1 MLRQQPRKVLMLTT
15 ACESMRLLALSC
27 SEKKTDTPGRCPA
40 LYRYDGPAYRIIRKC
55 ITQHGWPQDLDIFIL
70 SGKYGLIP
78 SHVPIPWYDKR
89 LDPSTV
95 DRKSLSQEW
104 ARLVERGYDDIFV
117 AMGAAYREV
126 LGAIPPFATV
136 ACGRI
141 GQQGSQLR
149 SWLLSLY

>member
-1 MLRQQPRKVLMLTT
+1 M
-15 ACESMRLLALSC
+15 
-27 SEKKTDTPGRCPA
+27 
-40 LYRYDGPAYRIIRKC
+40 
-55 ITQHGWPQDLDIFIL
+55 DIFIL

-95 DRKSLSQEW
+95 DRESLSHEW
-104 ARLVERGYDDIFV
+104 GRLVERGYDDIFV